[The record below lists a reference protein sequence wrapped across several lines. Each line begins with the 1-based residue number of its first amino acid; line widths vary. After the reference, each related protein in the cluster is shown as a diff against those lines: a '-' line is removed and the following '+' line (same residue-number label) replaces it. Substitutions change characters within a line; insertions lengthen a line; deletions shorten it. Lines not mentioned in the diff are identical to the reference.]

1 MPIGVLWLRRDTLL
15 TISSPIKIVGNRWYY
30 SDDVYI
36 NICATYYE
44 LVGRHGYIRSFNN
57 IHDAINGALFQVRF
71 SS

>member
-1 MPIGVLWLRRDTLL
+1 MGTTCLDWRQAVINK
-15 TISSPIKIVGNRWYY
+15 PIKIEDNRWYY

-36 NICATYYE
+36 NICAGYYE

-57 IHDAINGALFQVRF
+57 MHDAIDGALFQVRF

>member
-1 MPIGVLWLRRDTLL
+1 MPIGTLWLRKGIML
-15 TISSPIKIVGNRWYY
+15 TISSPIKVVDNRWYY

-36 NICATYYE
+36 NICIGYYE

-57 IHDAINGALFQVRF
+57 MYDAINGALFQVRY